1 MDNDN
6 KIVKPRKPRLT
17 KEEKLKIEEETHQKA
32 KEDILAAAEDV
43 ITMKSEEQEDLSGE
57 RQNDVHHQ
65 VSVLLENELT
75 RISRDDFKQT
85 FDIET
90 EYAKAKKNSVK
101 FAWTHMWSRLLLCV
115 GVVLLMTFILVKIVS
130 EHNNKIPVNVK
141 GFENVKLT
149 EILSDADKID
159 SKIAAEEERKAELEK
174 LRSEE
179 ILKVEENYTKDKE
192 RIENNYNQEKKKI
205 ERNFTQE
212 KKKIETSETKGWLES
227 RSREKN
233 LDKNEKKRLD
243 SIAANEKRH
252 KDNLAASKA
261 KYREDLARAKN
272 MYKTE
277 IDACVSNIKKYNED
291 RYRFNA
297 DKVKLEDEYEGK
309 LKDRD
314 ILHKRE
320 IDDQHDEYENKLKN
334 QQEYYELLLEKAKL
348 KLEETIASDMD
359 RENNRVEETIK
370 SYDPEVSKD
379 SRVKK
384 LLKLNGIDY
393 RGTVSKGKYIL
404 LKDGASD
411 SFRKSLENQ
420 KTIYDDIDYI
430 SRLFDRMPHKE
441 NNAIISYVKALQG
454 CADNAGNEL
463 ALSSVNEIN
472 RLIDEKNRIQYE
484 KETVITEKKQL
495 QSEYTVFL
503 NSVLSEKVGTE
514 SVCGVVIAKDSVVG
528 YKLHIA
534 PDAIA
539 MFGKPEYKDHVF
551 PCTLYRNSI
560 KVAIGN
566 LEMKGKGNVS
576 LVNTATG
583 GGFTISVG
591 DRIVMG
597 QPYKP

>member
-17 KEEKLKIEEETHQKA
+17 KDEKLKIEEEKQQKA

-43 ITMKSEEQEDLSGE
+43 ITMKSEEPENLSDE
-57 RQNDVHHQ
+57 RSDDVHHQ
-65 VSVLLENELT
+65 VTVLLENELT
-75 RISRDDFKQT
+75 RISKDDFRQA
-85 FDIET
+85 FDIES
-90 EYAKAKKNSVK
+90 EYAKARKNSLN

-192 RIENNYNQEKKKI
+192 RIENSYNQEKKKI
-205 ERNFTQE
+205 ERSFTQE

-243 SIAANEKRH
+243 SIAANEKRR

-277 IDACVSNIKKYNED
+277 IDACANNIKKYNED

-297 DKVKLEDEYEGK
+297 DKVKLEDEYEGR

-314 ILHKRE
+314 IQHKRE
-320 IDDQHDEYENKLKN
+320 IDDQHEGYENKLKN
-334 QQEYYELLLEKAKL
+334 QQEYYEMLLEKAKL
-348 KLEETIASDMD
+348 KLEETIASDLQ
-359 RENNRVEETIK
+359 RENNRVDETIK
-370 SYDPEVSKD
+370 SYDPELSKD

-384 LLKLNGIDY
+384 ILKSSGIDY
-393 RGTVSKGKYIL
+393 KGPSSKGKFIL
-404 LKDGASD
+404 LKEGASD

-420 KTIYDDIDYI
+420 KSLYEDIDYI
-430 SRLFDRMPHKE
+430 AKLFEQMPHKE
-441 NNAIISYVKALQG
+441 NNAVVSYAKTLRG

-463 ALSSVNEIN
+463 AVSSVTEIN
-472 RLIDEKNRIQYE
+472 RIIDEKNRIQYE
-484 KETVITEKKQL
+484 KDTVISERNQL

-503 NSVLSEKVGTE
+503 NTILSEKIGSD
-514 SVCGVVIAKDSVVG
+514 SVCGVVIGKDSVVG

-534 PDAIA
+534 PDTKA

-551 PCTLYRNSI
+551 PCTLYRNGT

-583 GGFTISVG
+583 GGYTISVG